1 VFDDASS
8 STLSSRLD
16 ELVDAGYLDR
26 ERYAESP
33 RVSSTPT
40 TATNAAVDSSRSS
53 SGPPAGNDKLRYSS
67 H

>member
-40 TATNAAVDSSRSS
+40 TATNAAVDQPLLERAAN
-53 SGPPAGNDKLRYSS
+53 GDQ
-67 H
+67 